1 MPAQRKPSEKVGCIL
16 QDTVCLLNERFLYDT
31 VSPVGRIHFRNHGQ
45 EAAELP
51 LPSLPVT
58 RKLVVPVPATLDS
71 ASLNVLVSQKG
82 PLLAGDT
89 TRVPLHSSL
98 SLPPVYFELL
108 MPKDRQVRRE
118 ITILPGAIDFDDRK
132 GGGTHWSVCGCSVAK
147 SHLTLCNPMDCS
159 TPGFPILL
167 CLSECAQT
175 HVH

>member
-45 EAAELP
+45 EAAGLP
-51 LPSLPVT
+51 LPSLPMT
-58 RKLVVPVPATLDS
+58 RKLVPATLDS
-71 ASLNVLVSQKG
+71 AYLNVLVSQKG

-89 TRVPLHSSL
+89 ARVPLHSSL
-98 SLPPVYFELL
+98 PLPPGYFELL
-108 MPKDRQVRRE
+108 VPKDRQVRRE
-118 ITILPGAIDFDDRK
+118 IIILPGAIDFDNQKD
-132 GGGTHWSVCGCSVAK
+132 GGTHSPVCGCSVTK
-147 SHLTLCNPMDCS
+147 LHLTLCNSTDCS
-159 TPGFPILL
+159 TPGFPILH